1 MTGYLLTA
9 GSVVLCA
16 HGGGAQATTSDARVR
31 IAGVPALTL
40 ATHYVVGG
48 CPLPPRA
55 GGPCVTA
62 QWLSGTMRVRSGGLP
77 LLFAGGTSTC
87 APTGAPL
94 QVVSAQTRVRG
105 M

>member
-16 HGGGAQATTSDARVR
+16 HGGIAQAATSDARVR
-31 IAGVPALTL
+31 IAGAPALTP
-40 ATHYVVGG
+40 ATRSVVGG
-48 CPLPPRA
+48 CPLPPQA

-62 QWLSGTMRVRSGGLP
+62 QWLSGTTRVTSGGLP
-77 LLFAGGTSTC
+77 LLLADGTSVC

-94 QVVSAQTRVRG
+94 LVVSTQSRVRG